1 MFLRYASLL
10 IHPGEG
16 DIDDDIT
23 EDKSGDIEFDTD
35 DASNNFSSEFRR
47 FSWFEIFDFLITNLE
62 LLVWICPRKSFR
74 LSDIDSVVIFN
85 DLLSDLFSLK
95 IFNFNLY
102 IKSELFYEGKWV
114 LNDSVQ
120 NILSGDTN
128 VHLAQCQSVNQSII
142 NYLRLILITSNSK
155 LSLYIP
161 VNLSWIYYF
170 MKVLVCSTDGGPTE
184 LSHVLNGHHWDRSD
198 EFFFSFYLWVILG
211 LLLKLGPFQ
220 EISPWVSKG
229 VLLITR
235 PVCVKAQN
243 KARGPVDSWRTIEDR
258 KSIEKTDSSKN
269 TDREIYSIWID
280 HPSWISTNWS
290 SLYKTR

>member
-1 MFLRYASLL
+1 MSPKWLSSKYTLWRHQRPPGSMPKRESIHNQLFTVNLNHIILNFL
-10 IHPGEG
+10 
-16 DIDDDIT
+16 
-23 EDKSGDIEFDTD
+23 F
-35 DASNNFSSEFRR
+35 
-47 FSWFEIFDFLITNLE
+47 
-62 LLVWICPRKSFR
+62 
-74 LSDIDSVVIFN
+74 
-85 DLLSDLFSLK
+85 
-95 IFNFNLY
+95 
-102 IKSELFYEGKWV
+102 
-114 LNDSVQ
+114 
-120 NILSGDTN
+120 
-128 VHLAQCQSVNQSII
+128 
-142 NYLRLILITSNSK
+142 
-155 LSLYIP
+155 IP

-170 MKVLVCSTDGGPTE
+170 MKVLVCSTDDGPTE